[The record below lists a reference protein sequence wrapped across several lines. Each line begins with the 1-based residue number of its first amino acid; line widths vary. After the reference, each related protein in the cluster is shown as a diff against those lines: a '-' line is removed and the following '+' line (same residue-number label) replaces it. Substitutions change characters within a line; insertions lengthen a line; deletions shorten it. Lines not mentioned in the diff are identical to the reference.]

1 MRKKGNH
8 QKLCQACCVTE
19 KDRKMSCQ
27 QYKREHEAKTSEER
41 SSVKSSVNCSI
52 NYPEPIPMTDE
63 DKQLID
69 GKEDRGK
76 EAKREIICGLTTNY
90 KHNSQTHSSYFR
102 KYQVFSHVVAES
114 ELPFIHLTK
123 IH

>member
-1 MRKKGNH
+1 MR
-8 QKLCQACCVTE
+8 Q
-19 KDRKMSCQ
+19 
-27 QYKREHEAKTSEER
+27 TSEER
-41 SSVKSSVNCSI
+41 SSVKSSVSCSI

-63 DKQLID
+63 DKQLIN

-102 KYQVFSHVVAES
+102 KYQVFPHVVAEYRTS
-114 ELPFIHLTK
+114 IHSFDKDTLRISYVPNTFK
-123 IH
+123 KADSKKKFPSKRK